1 VEEWVPE
8 SEARSAVIKQ
18 TLLLFGSES
27 PWLRAR
33 IEAVVDGLPH
43 IFHYD
48 SDRRPVM
55 VRFHVLQV
63 LNLSDDLSS

>member
-1 VEEWVPE
+1 MFDP
-8 SEARSAVIKQ
+8 SARTAVIQQ
-18 TLLLFGSES
+18 TLQLFDSES

-43 IFHYD
+43 IFQYD
-48 SDRRPVM
+48 SERRPRM

-63 LNLSDDLSS
+63 LGMSDGPLR

>member
-1 VEEWVPE
+1 MTDPN
-8 SEARSAVIKQ
+8 ARSAVIQQ
-18 TLLLFGSES
+18 TLQLFGSES
-27 PWLRAR
+27 PWLRER

-48 SDRRPVM
+48 SERRPMM

-63 LNLSDDLSS
+63 LGLSDSAW

>member
-1 VEEWVPE
+1 M
-8 SEARSAVIKQ
+8 RSSDPRSVVIQ
-18 TLLLFGSES
+18 ETLQLFGSES

-48 SDRRPVM
+48 SAQRPGM

-63 LNLSDDLSS
+63 LDISDDASW

>member
-1 VEEWVPE
+1 M
-8 SEARSAVIKQ
+8 ADADDRSAVIQQ
-18 TLLLFGSES
+18 TLLLFGSDS

-63 LNLSDDLSS
+63 LNRSEEPSW